1 MEVDGRCVLV
11 LGGAGLV
18 GRAVCRRVLERRPS
32 RLVVASLTRREAE
45 EAARELGKEA
55 SGRPSVVEPSWGDLF
70 VPAELGDRSRAEVL
84 AGRPAACWST
94 TCTRSSPPTR
104 WTATHSD
111 VSSWTSV
118 PTV

>member
-18 GRAVCRRVLERRPS
+18 GRAVCRRVLERRPG

-70 VPAELGDRSRAEVL
+70 VPAELGDRSRADFDFADGEERVRP
-84 AGRPAACWST
+84 GRMAAWIFRYDERGERT
-94 TCTRSSPPTR
+94 KR
-104 WTATHSD
+104 
-111 VSSWTSV
+111 
-118 PTV
+118 